1 LLKPKRMR
9 TVSEVK
15 EKKEWYEEECL
26 RIRAISFAAAAL
38 CLSVDLGQENLEELS
53 HDGLTEI
60 ILGWHKL
67 ISNLIFALD
76 DTVDGTS
83 KLLSGRKGTKGGR
96 PTDPEFKSYTALFLY
111 RMGHSPK
118 HIATQIGL
126 DEKVNVN
133 WKSKLKKSIE
143 RGIEIEQER
152 FPLAAEVF
160 LRQVEK
166 EIREAALA
174 AYANYD
180 DPFSRGPEDVSVSL
194 EDGGDLLGM
203 PANETEQAKI
213 ALIQL
218 GFCIKRGLDPLSPNL
233 D

>member
-1 LLKPKRMR
+1 MLKPKGMR

-15 EKKEWYEEECL
+15 EKKEWYEEEHL
-26 RIRAISFAAAAL
+26 RIRAISFATAAL

-67 ISNLIFALD
+67 ISKLISALD

-111 RMGHSPK
+111 RMGHFPK

-133 WKSKLKKSIE
+133 WKSELKKAIE
-143 RGIEIEQER
+143 RGIEIEQEK

-160 LRQVEK
+160 LRRDEK

-174 AYANYD
+174 AYAKYD
-180 DPFSRGPEDVSVSL
+180 DPFLRGPEDVSSAL
-194 EDGGDLLGM
+194 EDGGDLIGM
-203 PANETEQAKI
+203 PANERVQRQN

-218 GFCIKRGLDPLSPNL
+218 GSCIKWGREPLSPNL